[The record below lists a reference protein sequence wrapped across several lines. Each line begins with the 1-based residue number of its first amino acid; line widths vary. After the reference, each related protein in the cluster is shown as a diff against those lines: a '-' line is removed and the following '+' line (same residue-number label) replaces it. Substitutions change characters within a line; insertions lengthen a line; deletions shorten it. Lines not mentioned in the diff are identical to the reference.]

1 MQVRN
6 TLAIALEMILADGG
20 QGTAI
25 GAAAGAA
32 AGLATVLF
40 SRGPDLILEP
50 GTQFDLQL
58 KQPVRFACGEISF
71 NPGQVDAL
79 RRNPPRPAYQRRD
92 RQPLYPRG
100 WPLMIPWIVGPWIL

>member
-6 TLAIALEMILADGG
+6 TPAIALEIMLADGG

-32 AGLATVLF
+32 AGLATVLL

-50 GTQFDLQL
+50 GTQFDLKL
-58 KQPVRFACGEISF
+58 KQPVRFAYGEISF
-71 NPGQVDAL
+71 SPGQADAP

-92 RQPLYPRG
+92 RQPFYPRG
-100 WPLMIPWIVGPWIL
+100 WPLMIPWIVGPWI